1 MWKRKEGK
9 WVNERINELEEVGNV
24 RMEKRR
30 KSVRSQ
36 GNGGRISEVC
46 VWKRNGGSV
55 IGTKGWRNMSI

>member
-1 MWKRKEGK
+1 M
-9 WVNERINELEEVGNV
+9 EEVGNV

-46 VWKRNGGSV
+46 AWKRNGGSV
-55 IGTKGWRNMSI
+55 IGTKGWRNMFI